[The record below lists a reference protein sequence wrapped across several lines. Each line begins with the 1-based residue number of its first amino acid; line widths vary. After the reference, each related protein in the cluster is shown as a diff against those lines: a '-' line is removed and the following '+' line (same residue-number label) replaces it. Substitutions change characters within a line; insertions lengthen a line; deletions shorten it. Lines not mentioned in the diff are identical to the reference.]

1 MLQFTED
8 CRLGIP
14 EIDSEHER
22 LFALVNKGYALLNQ
36 EENLRPAAKNLL
48 KHLRDYAD
56 THFIHEE
63 EYMRKI
69 DDPELSSQKREHVD
83 FTNRMN
89 AVDFSRL
96 TDEQLH
102 PALKNLL
109 DYLARW
115 LFGHILGSDIL
126 IGKFESPFAFTSKYA
141 TGIDEIDEEHRQLF
155 RMVKETHDVIQDN
168 LVFDKYDQIV
178 YVVNRLKNY
187 TKEHFKHEEAYME
200 RVGYP
205 GLEKQRE
212 AHQAFCDK
220 LAEIQLEDM
229 DNNQQAY
236 LESLIEFLLNWL
248 SVHILHM
255 DKEIG
260 NYLSAL
266 THEINL

>member
-1 MLQFTED
+1 MLLFTDD

-14 EIDSEHER
+14 DIDSEHER
-22 LFALVNKGYALLNQ
+22 IFALVNTGYALLNQ
-36 EENLRPAAKNLL
+36 EENLRPAANNLL

-56 THFIHEE
+56 THFTHEE

-69 DDPELSSQKREHVD
+69 DDPELPSQIQEHRD
-83 FTNRMN
+83 FTNRMY
-89 AVDFSRL
+89 AIDFSRL
-96 TDEQLH
+96 PDEQLT

-115 LFGHILGSDIL
+115 LFRHVLCSDIL
-126 IGKFESPFAFTSKYA
+126 IGKFESPFAFTSKYK

-168 LVFDKYDQIV
+168 LLYDKYDQII
-178 YVVNRLKNY
+178 YVVNRLKDY
-187 TKEHFKHEEAYME
+187 TKDHFKHEEAYME

-205 GLEKQRE
+205 GIEKQRE

-229 DNNQQAY
+229 DNNQQKY
-236 LESLIEFLLNWL
+236 LENLIEFLLNWL

-260 NYLSAL
+260 NYLSDL
-266 THEINL
+266 THEIDL

>member
-1 MLQFTED
+1 
-8 CRLGIP
+8 
-14 EIDSEHER
+14 
-22 LFALVNKGYALLNQ
+22 
-36 EENLRPAAKNLL
+36 
-48 KHLRDYAD
+48 
-56 THFIHEE
+56 
-63 EYMRKI
+63 
-69 DDPELSSQKREHVD
+69 
-83 FTNRMN
+83 MN

-102 PALKNLL
+102 PALENLL

-205 GLEKQRE
+205 GLLKQRE

-229 DNNQQAY
+229 DN
-236 LESLIEFLLNWL
+236 
-248 SVHILHM
+248 
-255 DKEIG
+255 KIG
-260 NYLSAL
+260 RA
-266 THEINL
+266 HV